1 MFYFMTKKKK
11 RKIKFNK
18 IQKYLGFP
26 LIFIFFVLLI
36 AGAFLLSNF
45 GKDAQEEVF
54 TCGDGTL
61 YYNCSLRKPYF
72 CLNGGLI
79 EEASICGCP
88 GILMREEDSCVSKY
102 QTNPKNIILKYIL
115 RGEIKE
121 INFTVYGEMIDYI
134 SSIPKFIYYEKDI
147 EPSRRDFKLRNINE
161 EEQRELLLPLVT
173 KIQNIAENKEDQVRI
188 AISIIQNIPYNESG
202 EIITLGSNQLNYSR
216 YPYEVLYDMKGICG
230 ERSELLAFLLREIGY
245 GVVLFYYSSENH
257 ECVGIRCPVEYS
269 LDDTGYCFVETT
281 GPSVMT
287 NNQDYYVGGEKLSS
301 KPEVIFISGGDSLGE
316 NLYEYKDAKNLM
328 KINKIIEEKGRIN
341 LIEHFKLK
349 KLKEKY
355 GLEHI

>member
-26 LIFIFFVLLI
+26 LIFIFFALLI

-45 GKDAQEEVF
+45 RKDAQEEVF
-54 TCGDGTL
+54 TCGDGTF

-72 CLNGGLI
+72 CLNGELI

-121 INFTVYGEMIDYI
+121 INFTVYGEMVDYI
-134 SSIPKFIYYEKDI
+134 SSLPKFIYYEKDV
-147 EPSRRDFKLRNINE
+147 EPLRRDFKLRNINE

-202 EIITLGSNQLNYSR
+202 EIIT
-216 YPYEVLYDMKGICG
+216 
-230 ERSELLAFLLREIGY
+230 IG
-245 GVVLFYYSSENH
+245 
-257 ECVGIRCPVEYS
+257 
-269 LDDTGYCFVETT
+269 
-281 GPSVMT
+281 
-287 NNQDYYVGGEKLSS
+287 GGEKLSS
-301 KPEVIFISGGDSLGE
+301 KPEVIFISEGDSLGE